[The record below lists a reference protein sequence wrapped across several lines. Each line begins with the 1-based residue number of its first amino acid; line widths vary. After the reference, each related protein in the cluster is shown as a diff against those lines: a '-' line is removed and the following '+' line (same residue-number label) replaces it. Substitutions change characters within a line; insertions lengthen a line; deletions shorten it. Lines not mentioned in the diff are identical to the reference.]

1 MSRGTPENFSWEKV
15 KTDKYRQNFL
25 AHSLFA
31 PVGRWQKGKDLT
43 WYAKS
48 KNREESRADEI
59 RRLKEEEERLMAEE
73 LGFVPKRKRA
83 PSIDEIDRTELRN
96 VLKKNQVH
104 RDEVPS
110 ERVSGLGAAPSKRH
124 KDRKSVV

>member
-48 KNREESRADEI
+48 KNREESRADESTSQ
-59 RRLKEEEERLMAEE
+59 
-73 LGFVPKRKRA
+73 GGGG
-83 PSIDEIDRTELRN
+83 EIDGR
-96 VLKKNQVH
+96 
-104 RDEVPS
+104 
-110 ERVSGLGAAPSKRH
+110 GAGIST
-124 KDRKSVV
+124 